1 MKNTPTL
8 ATLAA
13 DLDSGRTSAR
23 KLVDDCLA
31 KIADS
36 SGEGQRAFIHVDAE
50 AAIEAAEAMDRL
62 REVKAAPSPYAGI
75 PISIKDLFD
84 IKGQVT
90 RAGSRA
96 LEDSA
101 PAEADATVVA
111 RLRRAG
117 FVVIGRTNMT
127 EFAYSGI
134 GINPHYGTPKSAW
147 QRNVGH
153 VPGGSSSGAA
163 VSVVDGMAHGA
174 LGTDTGGSCR
184 IPAAYNGIV
193 GFKPTQ
199 RRVPLDGG
207 VPLSSTLDSFG
218 PLARTVACCAV
229 LDAVLADETFVPLQ
243 PLPIKGMRLAVP
255 TTVVLD
261 ELDDDVARTFE
272 RALETLSRQGALIE
286 RIEVP
291 EFLDVGVM
299 NTKGGFSAAESYA
312 WHRYLIA
319 GSGDVYDPRVSVRI
333 LRGESISAADYIDL
347 LNARKSLIAR
357 AEKRIAPY
365 DALVL
370 PTTANTPPRIADL
383 ADDKAFTKANLLS
396 LRNCTLIN
404 MIDGC
409 AISLPAHREGEV
421 PVGLMLAAAGGS
433 DRRIFEWP
441 QEWRPRSVFDLAFTI
456 DAQGTTTPLTLAIDQ
471 AVIAGWTGRDPV
483 ARDKHIAE
491 LEAIGIARPAST
503 PIYYRVSARRL
514 VITDS
519 IEVCGGDSSGEVEF
533 VLIGWQGRIFVGVG
547 SDHTDRK
554 VETYSVTVSKQMCD
568 KPMAPVLWELEDVIG
583 HWDRMILRSYA
594 LIDGARVL
602 YQEGTLD
609 AMLPVADLIR
619 ARFRRQGPARRLRH
633 VRRHF
638 CRQGRHQARQPVRI

>member
-1 MKNTPTL
+1 MTMKNAPTL
-8 ATLAA
+8 ASLAD
-13 DLDSGRTSAR
+13 DLENGRTSAR
-23 KLVDDCLA
+23 KLVDACLGR
-31 KIADS
+31 IADT
-36 SGEGQRAFIHVDAE
+36 SGEGARTFIHVDAE

-75 PISIKDLFD
+75 PVSIKDLFD

-101 PAEADATVVA
+101 PAEADAPVVA

-134 GINPHYGTPKSAW
+134 GINPHYGTPKGAW
-147 QRNVGH
+147 QRGVGH

-199 RRVPLDGG
+199 RRIPLEGG
-207 VPLSSTLDSFG
+207 VPLSFTLDSFG
-218 PLARTVACCAV
+218 PLARSVGCCAV
-229 LDAVLADETFVPLQ
+229 LDAVLANEPVVPL
-243 PLPIKGMRLAVP
+243 PPRPIKGMRLAVP
-255 TTVVLD
+255 TTVALD
-261 ELDDDVARTFE
+261 ELEDEVARTFD
-272 RALETLSRQGALIE
+272 RALDRLSREGALIE

-299 NTKGGFSAAESYA
+299 NAKGGFASAESYA
-312 WHRYLIA
+312 WHRYLIT
-319 GSGDVYDPRVSVRI
+319 SKGDVYDPRVATRI
-333 LRGESISAADYIDL
+333 LRGEAISAADYIDL
-347 LNARKSLIAR
+347 LGARKSLIAR

-370 PTTANTPPRIADL
+370 PTTAITPPRIADL

-409 AISLPAHREGEV
+409 AISLPAHREGDA
-421 PVGLMLAAAGGS
+421 PVGLMLASSGGS
-433 DRRIFEWP
+433 DRRIFE
-441 QEWRPRSVFDLAFTI
+441 LAATI
-456 DAQGTTTPLTLAIDQ
+456 EG
-471 AVIAGWTGRDPV
+471 VI
-483 ARDKHIAE
+483 
-491 LEAIGIARPAST
+491 
-503 PIYYRVSARRL
+503 RV
-514 VITDS
+514 
-519 IEVCGGDSSGEVEF
+519 
-533 VLIGWQGRIFVGVG
+533 
-547 SDHTDRK
+547 
-554 VETYSVTVSKQMCD
+554 
-568 KPMAPVLWELEDVIG
+568 
-583 HWDRMILRSYA
+583 
-594 LIDGARVL
+594 
-602 YQEGTLD
+602 
-609 AMLPVADLIR
+609 
-619 ARFRRQGPARRLRH
+619 
-633 VRRHF
+633 
-638 CRQGRHQARQPVRI
+638 